1 MVVKER
7 LPSRKEKG
15 QALIIIAVA
24 FLVLLAFVGLAV
36 DVGQLFI
43 AMGNLRRAADAGAL
57 AAAAQFRE
65 GRSEDEMAAVA
76 RQVIA
81 LNGLNPSD
89 VEIKTCRITSVGD
102 PDYNELGCGAN
113 QRRKLVKIYATA
125 EVSLSFLAVIGIHHA
140 QVSATATSEAASMD
154 VVLVIDI
161 SESMAFDG
169 IGQDRDPS
177 YCNANSSCQPFEAVR
192 EAASEFIGKILDKNV
207 DEEEDR
213 LAIITFANGWSS
225 GLNQGTHFRPNG
237 VPYWTSDRAEA
248 EQILSDLKVY
258 EPGICASN
266 TWMGGDT
273 IYGAC
278 RNYNE
283 DGEYMNLDCNYCVGG
298 GPSAPPYYNPTDI
311 TDFSP
316 YMTTN
321 IGGGLLRAGNMF
333 DHQTREDA
341 LWIVILLTDGLANA
355 TDMLPSD
362 DITDIYT
369 YPIGFC
375 PDWTNL
381 CQDDNVSSRHSIAQ
395 PNYDAD
401 DYARDMA
408 DFVGCFSNNPAA
420 GCPVEGGQGA
430 IIFTI
435 GLGEEV
441 QNTYTE
447 VSGRPYGASLL
458 RYIAAVGYDGNP
470 NTDLCENVSDYE
482 ESCGNYF
489 FAPEGGQLDEVF
501 EAIASRIFTRLTR

>member
-1 MVVKER
+1 MNHR
-7 LPSRKEKG
+7 RSLNRRNEKG

-24 FLVLLAFVGLAV
+24 FVVLLAFVGLAV

-43 AMGNLRRAADAGAL
+43 ALGSLRRAADAGAL

-65 GRSEDEMAAVA
+65 GRDESEMAAIT

-81 LNGLNPSD
+81 LNGLNPGD
-89 VEIKTCRITSVGD
+89 VNIKTCRVISSGD
-102 PDYNELGCGAN
+102 PDFDELGCGAN
-113 QRRKLVKIYATA
+113 QRRKLVKVYATA
-125 EVSLSFLAVIGIHHA
+125 EVSMSFLAVIGIH
-140 QVSATATSEAASMD
+140 QVEISATATSEAASMD

-169 IGQDRDPS
+169 MGQDRDPS
-177 YCNANSSCQPFEAVR
+177 FCNANGTCQPFEDVR
-192 EAASEFIGKILDKNV
+192 TPAREFIGKILNKPP

-213 LAIITFANGWSS
+213 LAIVTFANGWSS
-225 GLNQGTHFRPNG
+225 GLNQGTHYRPNG
-237 VPYWTSDRAEA
+237 VPHWTSSWAEA
-248 EQILSDLKVY
+248 MNILNDLRVY

-283 DGEYMNLDCNYCVGG
+283 DGEYMNLDCNYCIGAG
-298 GPSAPPYYNPTDI
+298 SPAEYYNPTDI

-333 DHQTREDA
+333 EHQTREDA
-341 LWIVILLTDGLANA
+341 LWVVILLTDGLANA
-355 TDMLPSD
+355 TDMLESD

-369 YPIGFC
+369 YPIGYC

-381 CQDDNVSSRHSIAQ
+381 CQDHDVSSRHEITH
-395 PNYDAD
+395 PEYDAD

-408 DFVGCFSNNPAA
+408 DFVGCFPFSPADD
-420 GCPVEGGQGA
+420 CPVEGGQGA
-430 IIFTI
+430 VIFTI

-447 VSGRPYGASLL
+447 INGKPYGATLL

-470 NTDLCENVSDYE
+470 NTDLCENVPDYE

-489 FAPEGGQLDEVF
+489 FAPEGGQLNEVF